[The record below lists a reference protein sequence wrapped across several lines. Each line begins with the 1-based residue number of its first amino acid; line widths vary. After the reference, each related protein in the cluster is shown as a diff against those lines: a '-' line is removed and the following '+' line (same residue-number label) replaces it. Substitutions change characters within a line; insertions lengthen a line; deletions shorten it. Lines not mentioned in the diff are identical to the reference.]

1 MGCISNS
8 PDINQTFVI
17 EPLLVTADTPTI
29 SACTSVYTNLII
41 SCSGDSE
48 IQLSTG
54 ETIFNTSINPL
65 VDATLDIGIPSRRF
79 RNINTVSG
87 TSSVWTATIKVNTPM
102 VDLGLDSQSNLR
114 QITANNSVLQD
125 DILNGGGY

>member
-1 MGCISNS
+1 MSCISNS
-8 PDINQTFVI
+8 PDINQTFII
-17 EPLLVTADTPTI
+17 EPLILTADTSSI
-29 SACTSVYTNLII
+29 SACTSVYTNLVI

-48 IQLSTG
+48 IQLSSG
-54 ETIFNTSINPL
+54 ETIFNTSINPI

-87 TSSVWTATIKVNTPM
+87 TSSVWKSTIKVNTPM

-114 QITANNSVLQD
+114 QITADNSVIQN